1 MIKYESPEM
10 STIRKIA
17 RYEILEEKGRGAMG
31 AVYVARDPAMDR
43 IVALKTIHSGAL
55 SGPQAAEYRERFFR
69 EARAAGRLAHPGIVQ
84 MFDVG
89 EHEGSPF
96 LVMGFVEGQ
105 TLDETAKSGE
115 RFTLDRTCEVG
126 QQIAEALGYAHS
138 HGVVHRD
145 IKPAN
150 VLMTSKTKYGVE
162 RPKIT
167 DFGVAKLAAT
177 QITTTGQMLGTPAF
191 MPPEQFTGAA
201 IDGRSDL
208 FSLGVILY
216 WLSTGEQ
223 AFPGE
228 TVTAV
233 SYKVVHTE
241 PVPPRKLNPAIPP
254 GLELII
260 SKCLMKDPEAR
271 FQTGEE
277 LARELAALRLG
288 RSAPTL
294 KNSVAIK
301 KGKPGSTA
309 MEATLDP
316 DAAEPVVPASPAIAA
331 IPAELERP
339 VVPPLVP
346 PSTVVNKAANR
357 QLMLMGVLAG
367 IVVLFGAWYIHKRAT
382 RHSAA
387 SSGPAISAAATD
399 AAQPAFPQTSAPAT
413 DLPAAGGSLS
423 ALDSPP
429 PDKPETK
436 KPKPDIAAAGST
448 AAEKKPSKR
457 VKTPAP
463 EESKKPGTPLG
474 PPVSAAPVV
483 PVPAPEPPKPVAPP
497 PTPHVDFNPRTMDP
511 NANAKLKVD
520 ASHFP
525 VNVNFT
531 IELDGKIYF
540 ERGDAK
546 AQMNF
551 EDLFLPPGIHEF
563 RVFAGAG
570 ASRNISNTVSAEF
583 KVKKRKTLEIELRKK
598 GMGSGGGIPQDVYVD
613 TQLVVN
619 LK

>member
-1 MIKYESPEM
+1 M

-43 IVALKTIHSGAL
+43 IVALKTIHAGAL

-96 LVMGFVEGQ
+96 LVMEFVEGQ
-105 TLDETAKSGE
+105 TLDATAKSGE

-126 QQIAEALGYAHS
+126 QQLAEALGYAHS

-150 VLMTSKTKYGVE
+150 ILMTSKTKYGVE

-271 FQTGEE
+271 FQTGED
-277 LARELAALRLG
+277 LGRELAALRLG
-288 RSAPTL
+288 RNAPTL
-294 KNSVAIK
+294 KTAVAIK
-301 KGKPGSTA
+301 KGKPGATA
-309 MEATLDP
+309 MEATLDS
-316 DAAEPVVPASPAIAA
+316 DAAEPAVAAPQAVPA

-339 VVPPLVP
+339 TVPPLVP

-357 QLMLMGVLAG
+357 QLMLLGMLAG
-367 IVVLFGAWYIHKRAT
+367 IVVLSGAWFIHRRAA
-382 RHSAA
+382 RRSAA
-387 SSGPAISAAATD
+387 QNAPAIAATATD
-399 AAQPAFPQTSAPAT
+399 TSQPVTSQPALNPTDIPAT
-413 DLPAAGGSLS
+413 GGSLNT
-423 ALDSPP
+423 ADSPP
-429 PDKPETK
+429 PDKPEVK
-436 KPKPDIAAAGST
+436 KPKPANDAANTTPAERKPPKREKPAP
-448 AAEKKPSKR
+448 AAEVSKPS
-457 VKTPAP
+457 TPV
-463 EESKKPGTPLG
+463 G
-474 PPVSAAPVV
+474 PQVSAAPVV

-497 PTPHVDFNPRTMDP
+497 PTPRVDFNPKTLDP
-511 NANAKLKVD
+511 NTNARLKVD

-531 IELDGKIYF
+531 VEMDGKIYF

-546 AQMNF
+546 AQLNF
-551 EDLFLPPGIHEF
+551 DDLFLPPGIHEF
-563 RVFAGAG
+563 RVFAGIG
-570 ASRNISNTVSAEF
+570 VTRNSSNTVSAEF
-583 KVKKRKTLEIELRKK
+583 KVKKRKTLVIELRKK
-598 GMGSGGGIPQDVYVD
+598 GQASGSEIPQDVYVD

>member
-1 MIKYESPEM
+1 M
-10 STIRKIA
+10 SQTRKIA

-89 EHEGSPF
+89 EHEGNPF
-96 LVMGFVEGQ
+96 LVMEFVEGQ
-105 TLDETAKSGE
+105 TLDATAKSGD

-150 VLMTSKTKYGVE
+150 ILMTSKTKYGIE
-162 RPKIT
+162 RPKIA
-167 DFGVAKLAAT
+167 DFGVAKLSAT

-241 PVPPRKLNPAIPP
+241 PVPPRKLNPAIPA
-254 GLELII
+254 GLEQII
-260 SKCLMKDPEAR
+260 SKCLMKDPEQR
-271 FQTGEE
+271 YQTGEE
-277 LARELAALRLG
+277 LSRELAALRLG
-288 RSAPTL
+288 RNAPTL
-294 KNSVAIK
+294 KNAVAIK
-301 KGKPGSTA
+301 KAKPGATA
-309 MEATLDP
+309 MEMTLDS
-316 DAAEPVVPASPAIAA
+316 DSAEPPVAPVPP
-331 IPAELERP
+331 EQERPSLPP
-339 VVPPLVP
+339 VVPPGA
-346 PSTVVNKAANR
+346 SANTAANR
-357 QLMLMGVLAG
+357 QLISLGVLAAV
-367 IVVLFGAWYIHKRAT
+367 VVLMGAWYIHKRMT
-382 RHSAA
+382 RPSPPSSVSVSAA
-387 SSGPAISAAATD
+387 GNMSSQSSGVPPASNPGET
-399 AAQPAFPQTSAPAT
+399 Q
-413 DLPAAGGSLS
+413 PAAG
-423 ALDSPP
+423 SPHAP
-429 PDKPETK
+429 SPVAVAPME
-436 KPKPDIAAAGST
+436 
-448 AAEKKPSKR
+448 EKKPASDDKAVHPAPIDKKPPKR
-457 VKTPAP
+457 EKTPTP
-463 EESKKPGTPLG
+463 SETPKPTIPMG
-474 PPVSAAPVV
+474 PPASAAVV
-483 PVPAPEPPKPVAPP
+483 IPAPAPEPPKPQPP
-497 PTPHVDFNPRTMDP
+497 PPPARVEFDPKTMDP

-520 ASHFP
+520 ATRFP

-531 IELDGKIYF
+531 IEMDGKIYF
-540 ERGDAK
+540 ERSEAK
-546 AQMNF
+546 AKMSF
-551 EDLFLPPGIHEF
+551 DDLFLPPGIHEF
-563 RVFAGAG
+563 RVIAGTG
-570 ASRNISNTVSAEF
+570 VNRKTSNTVSTEF
-583 KVKKRKTLEIELRKK
+583 KAKKRKTLEIELRSK
-598 GMGSGGGIPQDVYVD
+598 GAGSVVSVPQEVYVD
-613 TQLVVN
+613 SQLIVN

>member
-1 MIKYESPEM
+1 M
-10 STIRKIA
+10 SQTRKIA

-89 EHEGSPF
+89 EHEGNPF
-96 LVMGFVEGQ
+96 LVMEFVEGL
-105 TLDETAKSGE
+105 TLDATAKGGE

-150 VLMTSKTKYGVE
+150 ILMTSKTKYGIE

-167 DFGVAKLAAT
+167 DFGVAKLSAT

-241 PVPPRKLNPAIPP
+241 PVPPRKLNPAIPA
-254 GLELII
+254 GLEQII
-260 SKCLMKDPEAR
+260 SKCLMKDPEQR
-271 FQTGEE
+271 YQTGEE
-277 LARELAALRLG
+277 LSRELAAVRAG
-288 RSAPTL
+288 RSSPAL
-294 KNSVAIK
+294 KTPVAIK
-301 KGKPGSTA
+301 KRDPGATA

-316 DAAEPVVPASPAIAA
+316 ESPEPPLPPEQHRPTLPTVSAPKPSATARKSINPKLILVGAVVLVLIYVGHLFSHRRDEKTALSKNPSVTAAATETSQPEAMQPSSSATEAPAPAGSPLVPNSAVAAKPEVKKSKPEDADSHSASLDKKPPKREKTPPPAADSTKPSTPVGPPASAAVVVPA
-331 IPAELERP
+331 
-339 VVPPLVP
+339 
-346 PSTVVNKAANR
+346 
-357 QLMLMGVLAG
+357 
-367 IVVLFGAWYIHKRAT
+367 
-382 RHSAA
+382 
-387 SSGPAISAAATD
+387 
-399 AAQPAFPQTSAPAT
+399 
-413 DLPAAGGSLS
+413 
-423 ALDSPP
+423 
-429 PDKPETK
+429 
-436 KPKPDIAAAGST
+436 
-448 AAEKKPSKR
+448 
-457 VKTPAP
+457 
-463 EESKKPGTPLG
+463 
-474 PPVSAAPVV
+474 
-483 PVPAPEPPKPVAPP
+483 PAPEPPKPQPP
-497 PTPHVDFNPRTMDP
+497 PPPAHVEFDPKTMDP
-511 NANAKLKVD
+511 NANGKLKVD
-520 ASHFP
+520 ATHFP

-531 IELDGKIYF
+531 VEMDGKIYF

-546 AQMNF
+546 AKMTF
-551 EDLFLPPGIHEF
+551 DDLFVPPGIHEF
-563 RVFAGAG
+563 RVFAGIG
-570 ASRNISNTVSAEF
+570 VNRRTSNTVSTEF
-583 KVKKRKTLEIELRKK
+583 KAKKRKTLEIELRSK
-598 GMGSGGGIPQDVYVD
+598 GAGSGSAIPQEVYVD
-613 TQLVVN
+613 SQLVVN